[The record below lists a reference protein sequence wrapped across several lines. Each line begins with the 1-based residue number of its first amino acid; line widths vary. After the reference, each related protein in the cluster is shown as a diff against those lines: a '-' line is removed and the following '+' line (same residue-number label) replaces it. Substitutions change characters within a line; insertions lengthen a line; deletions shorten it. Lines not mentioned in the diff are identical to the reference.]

1 MKILLALIKKEIKQ
15 ILRDPSSI
23 VIAFILPLISIMI
36 YMYGINLDSVKIT
49 MGIKNDDNSPEVA
62 TLVKSFGHSKYVNSI
77 NYDNMVDIKTAV
89 LSSKIKGAVII
100 PNDFSTKLSR
110 GQGVNDRADLL
121 VITDGSEVNTA
132 NYVQSYAL
140 AISNQWLATSKY
152 KKNLSK
158 PLINIENRTW
168 YNPDLNSHHFIV
180 PGSIAIT
187 MTLIGILLT
196 SLVIAR
202 EWERGTMEALL
213 STKVRAIH
221 IVLGKYIPYFV
232 LGMLSTAFNMFL
244 CVCVFQV
251 PFRGSYFMFFF
262 ISGIFLFTSL
272 GIGLM
277 ISTVLKNQFMASMVS
292 ISLGFMPALMLSGLL
307 FPINSMPVFFQYLT
321 MIIPPRYYISF
332 IESEFMAGGVNE
344 IRLANAFYLT
354 LLGLL
359 LFAGVYKKTQMR
371 LETSCSPLAG
381 GPKSLISRREYND

>member
-23 VIAFILPLISIMI
+23 VIAFILPIISIII

-49 MGIKNDDNSPEVA
+49 LGIKNDDNSPEVA
-62 TLVKSFGHSKYVNSI
+62 TLVKSFGHSKYINSI
-77 NYDNMVDIKTAV
+77 NYDNMEDIKTAV
-89 LSSKIKGAVII
+89 LSSKIKGAVVI
-100 PNDFSTKLSR
+100 PNDFSTNLSR
-110 GQGVNDRADLL
+110 NQKADLL

-132 NYVQSYAL
+132 NYVQSYANM
-140 AISNQWLATSKY
+140 ISNQWLITSKY
-152 KKNLSK
+152 KMHLPQ

-213 STKVRAIH
+213 STKVKAIH
-221 IVLGKYIPYFV
+221 ILLGKYIPYFI

-244 CVCVFQV
+244 CVCVFQI
-251 PFRGSYFMFFF
+251 PFRGSYFMFFL

-292 ISLGFMPALMLSGLL
+292 ISVGFMPALMLSGLL

-344 IRLANAFYLT
+344 IRLANALYLT
-354 LLGLL
+354 VLGLL

-371 LETSCSPLAG
+371 LETVSPR
-381 GPKSLISRREYND
+381 PRRDSGAQGRDRVRVRG

>member
-23 VIAFILPLISIMI
+23 IIAFILPLISILI

-77 NYDNMVDIKTAV
+77 NYDSLQEIETAIIR
-89 LSSKIKGAVII
+89 SKIKGAVVI
-100 PNDFSTKLSR
+100 PNDFSNKLSR
-110 GQGVNDRADLL
+110 NQKADLL
-121 VITDGSEVNTA
+121 IITDGSEVNTA

-140 AISNQWLATSKY
+140 SIANQWLITSKY
-152 KKNLSK
+152 RDNIQK
-158 PLINIENRTW
+158 PLINTEVRTW
-168 YNPDLNSHHFIV
+168 YNPDLNSHYFIV

-213 STKVRAIH
+213 STNVKAIH

-232 LGMLSTAFNMFL
+232 LGMVSMAFNVFL
-244 CVCVFQV
+244 CVCIFQI
-251 PFRGSYFMFFF
+251 PFRGSYLILFL

-277 ISTVLKNQFMASMVS
+277 VSTVLKNQFMASMVAMS
-292 ISLGFMPALMLSGLL
+292 VGFMPALMLSGLM
-307 FPINSMPVFFQYLT
+307 FPINSMPVFFQHLT
-321 MIIPPRYYISF
+321 RIIPPRYYISF

-354 LLGLL
+354 LLGLI

-371 LETSCSPLAG
+371 LEAS
-381 GPKSLISRREYND
+381 NV

>member
-23 VIAFILPLISIMI
+23 VIAFVLPIISISI

-77 NYDNMVDIKTAV
+77 NFDNMEDIKTAV
-89 LSSKIKGAVII
+89 LSSKIKGAIVI
-100 PNDFSTKLSR
+100 PNDFSTNLSR
-110 GQGVNDRADLL
+110 NHRADLL

-140 AISNQWLATSKY
+140 AISNQWLLRGKY
-152 KKNLSK
+152 RDLVQK

-244 CVCVFQV
+244 CVCVFQI
-251 PFRGSYFMFFF
+251 PFRGSYLMFFL
-262 ISGIFLFTSL
+262 ISGVFLFTSL

-277 ISTVLKNQFMASMVS
+277 ISTALKNQFMASMVS
-292 ISLGFMPALMLSGLL
+292 ISVGFMPALMLSGLL
-307 FPINSMPVFFQYLT
+307 FPINSMPTFFQYLT

-354 LLGLL
+354 VLGLL

-371 LETSCSPLAG
+371 LEASCPPLEG
-381 GPKSLISRREYND
+381 GPKSLISRRGDD

>member
-23 VIAFILPLISIMI
+23 VIAFILPIISISI

-49 MGIKNDDNSPEVA
+49 LGIKNDDNSPEVA
-62 TLVKSFGHSKYVNSI
+62 TLVKSFGHSKYINSV
-77 NYDNMVDIKTAV
+77 NYDNMEDIKTAI
-89 LSSKIKGAVII
+89 LSSKIKGAVVI

-110 GQGVNDRADLL
+110 RQKADLL

-132 NYVQSYAL
+132 NYVQSYVL
-140 AISNQWLATSKY
+140 AISNQWLAASKY

-244 CVCVFQV
+244 TVCVFQV

-277 ISTVLKNQFMASMVS
+277 ISTALKNQFMASMVS

-354 LLGLL
+354 LLGLI

-371 LETSCSPLAG
+371 LETSCPPIKG
-381 GPKSLISRREYND
+381 GPKSLISRRGDD

>member
-1 MKILLALIKKEIKQ
+1 MKILIALIKKEIKQ

-23 VIAFILPLISIMI
+23 VIAFILPIISITI

-49 MGIKNDDNSPEVA
+49 IGIKNDDNSPEVA
-62 TLVKSFGHSKYVNSI
+62 TLVKSFGHSKYINSI
-77 NYDNMVDIKTAV
+77 NYDNMEDIKKAI

-100 PNDFSTKLSR
+100 PNDFSRLLSR
-110 GQGVNDRADLL
+110 GQGLKGVNKGVNDRADLL

-221 IVLGKYIPYFV
+221 IVLGKYIPYFI

-244 CVCVFQV
+244 CVCIFQV
-251 PFRGSYFMFFF
+251 PFRGSYFMFFL

-277 ISTVLKNQFMASMVS
+277 ISTALKNQFMASMVS
-292 ISLGFMPALMLSGLL
+292 ISVGFMPALMLSGLM
-307 FPINSMPVFFQYLT
+307 FPINSMPIFFQYLT
-321 MIIPPRYYISF
+321 MIIPPRYYVSF

-371 LETSCSPLAG
+371 LS
-381 GPKSLISRREYND
+381 ND

>member
-23 VIAFILPLISIMI
+23 VIAFILPIISITI

-77 NYDNMVDIKTAV
+77 NFDNMEDIKAAV
-89 LSSKIKGAVII
+89 LSSKIKGAVVI
-100 PNDFSTKLSR
+100 PNNFSTKLSR
-110 GQGVNDRADLL
+110 AQKADLL

-132 NYVQSYAL
+132 NYVQSYANMI
-140 AISNQWLATSKY
+140 ANQWLITSKY
-152 KKNLSK
+152 KMHLPR
-158 PLINIENRTW
+158 PLINTEIRTW
-168 YNPDLNSHHFIV
+168 YNPDLNSHYFIV

-221 IVLGKYIPYFV
+221 IVLGKYIPYFI

-244 CVCVFQV
+244 CVCIFHV
-251 PFRGSYFMFFF
+251 PFRGSYFIFFV

-277 ISTVLKNQFMASMVS
+277 ISTALKNQFMASMVS
-292 ISLGFMPALMLSGLL
+292 ISLGFMPALMLSGLM
-307 FPINSMPVFFQYLT
+307 FPINSMPLFFQYLT

-354 LLGLL
+354 LLGLI

-371 LETSCSPLAG
+371 LS
-381 GPKSLISRREYND
+381 ND

>member
-23 VIAFILPLISIMI
+23 VIAFILPLISFLI
-36 YMYGINLDSVKIT
+36 YMYGVNLDSVKVTI
-49 MGIKNDDNSPEVA
+49 GIKNDDNSPEVA

-77 NYDNMVDIKTAV
+77 NFDNMEDIKTAV
-89 LSSKIKGAVII
+89 VRSKIKGAVVI

-110 GQGVNDRADLL
+110 GQGADLL
-121 VITDGSEVNTA
+121 IITDGSEVNTA

-152 KKNLSK
+152 RNNLLK

-221 IVLGKYIPYFV
+221 IVLGKYIPYFI

-251 PFRGSYFMFFF
+251 PFRGSYFMFFL

-277 ISTVLKNQFMASMVS
+277 ISTALKNQFMASMVS
-292 ISLGFMPALMLSGLL
+292 ISLGFMPALMLSGLM

-371 LETSCSPLAG
+371 LEAVSPRPL
-381 GPKSLISRREYND
+381 RERVRVRG

>member
-23 VIAFILPLISIMI
+23 VIAFILPIISITI

-49 MGIKNDDNSPEVA
+49 IGIKNDDNSPEVA
-62 TLVKSFGHSKYVNSI
+62 TLVKSFGHSKYINSI
-77 NYDNMVDIKTAV
+77 NYDNMEDIKTAI

-100 PNDFSTKLSR
+100 PNDFSSKLSR
-110 GQGVNDRADLL
+110 GQGVNEKADLL

-140 AISNQWLATSKY
+140 AILNQWLATSKY

-221 IVLGKYIPYFV
+221 IVLGKYIPYFI

-244 CVCVFQV
+244 CVCIFQI
-251 PFRGSYFMFFF
+251 PFRGSYFMFFL

-277 ISTVLKNQFMASMVS
+277 ISTALKNQFMASMVS

-354 LLGLL
+354 VLGLL

-371 LETSCSPLAG
+371 LS
-381 GPKSLISRREYND
+381 ND

>member
-23 VIAFILPLISIMI
+23 VIAFVLPIISISI

-62 TLVKSFGHSKYVNSI
+62 TLVKSFGHSKYINSI
-77 NYDNMVDIKTAV
+77 NYDNMEDIKTAV
-89 LSSKIKGAVII
+89 LSSKIKGAIVI
-100 PNDFSTKLSR
+100 PNDFSTNLSR
-110 GQGVNDRADLL
+110 NHRADLL

-140 AISNQWLATSKY
+140 AISNQWLLRGKY
-152 KKNLSK
+152 RDLVQK

-244 CVCVFQV
+244 CVCVFQI
-251 PFRGSYFMFFF
+251 PFRGSYLMFFL
-262 ISGIFLFTSL
+262 ISGVFLFTSL

-277 ISTVLKNQFMASMVS
+277 ISTALKNQFMASMVS
-292 ISLGFMPALMLSGLL
+292 ISVGFMPALMLSGLL
-307 FPINSMPVFFQYLT
+307 FPINSMPTFFQYLT

-354 LLGLL
+354 VLGLL

-371 LETSCSPLAG
+371 LEASCPPLEG
-381 GPKSLISRREYND
+381 GPKSLISRRGDD

>member
-23 VIAFILPLISIMI
+23 VIAFILPLISITI
-36 YMYGINLDSVKIT
+36 YMFGINLDSVKIT
-49 MGIKNDDNSPEVA
+49 LGIKNDDNSPEVA

-77 NYDNMVDIKTAV
+77 NYDNMEDIKAAV

-100 PNDFSTKLSR
+100 PNDFSTNLSR
-110 GQGVNDRADLL
+110 GQKADLL

-221 IVLGKYIPYFV
+221 IVLGKYIPYFI

-244 CVCVFQV
+244 CVCIFQV
-251 PFRGSYFMFFF
+251 PFRGSYFMFFL

-277 ISTVLKNQFMASMVS
+277 ISTALKNQFMASMVS

-354 LLGLL
+354 LLGLI

-371 LETSCSPLAG
+371 LETVPPRPIG
-381 GPKSLISRREYND
+381 ERVRVRG

>member
-23 VIAFILPLISIMI
+23 VIAFILPIISITI

-77 NYDNMVDIKTAV
+77 NFDNMEDIKTAI
-89 LSSKIKGAVII
+89 LSSKIKGAVVI
-100 PNDFSTKLSR
+100 PNDFSTKLAR
-110 GQGVNDRADLL
+110 GQKADLL

-132 NYVQSYAL
+132 NYVQSYANM
-140 AISNQWLATSKY
+140 ISNQWLNTSKY

-221 IVLGKYIPYFV
+221 IVLGKYIPYFI

-244 CVCVFQV
+244 CVCIFQV
-251 PFRGSYFMFFF
+251 PFRGSYFMFFL

-277 ISTVLKNQFMASMVS
+277 ISTALKNQFMASMVS
-292 ISLGFMPALMLSGLL
+292 ISVGFMPALMLSGLM
-307 FPINSMPVFFQYLT
+307 FPINSMPTFFQYLT

-354 LLGLL
+354 LLGSL

-371 LETSCSPLAG
+371 LETSCPSLEG
-381 GPKSLISRREYND
+381 GPKSLISRRGND

>member
-23 VIAFILPLISIMI
+23 IIAFILPIISITI
-36 YMYGINLDSVKIT
+36 YMYGINLDSVKVTI
-49 MGIKNDDNSPEVA
+49 GIKNDDNSPEVA
-62 TLVKSFGHSKYVNSI
+62 TLVKSFGHSKYINSI
-77 NYDNMVDIKTAV
+77 NYDNMEDIKTAV
-89 LSSKIKGAVII
+89 LSSKIKGAIVI
-100 PNDFSTKLSR
+100 PNNFSTKLSR
-110 GQGVNDRADLL
+110 GQKADLL

-221 IVLGKYIPYFV
+221 IVFGKYIPYFI

-244 CVCVFQV
+244 CVCIFQV
-251 PFRGSYFMFFF
+251 PFRGSYFMFFL

-277 ISTVLKNQFMASMVS
+277 ISTALKNQFMASMVS
-292 ISLGFMPALMLSGLL
+292 ISLGFMPALMLSGLM
-307 FPINSMPVFFQYLT
+307 FPINSMPIFFQYLT

-354 LLGLL
+354 LLGLI
-359 LFAGVYKKTQMR
+359 LFVGVYKKTQMR
-371 LETSCSPLAG
+371 LEASCPPLEG
-381 GPKSLISRREYND
+381 GPKSLISRRGND

>member
-23 VIAFILPLISIMI
+23 VIAFILPIISITI

-77 NYDNMVDIKTAV
+77 NFDNMEDIKTAV

-100 PNDFSTKLSR
+100 PNDFSSKLSR
-110 GQGVNDRADLL
+110 GSVNDRADLL

-132 NYVQSYAL
+132 NYVQSYANM
-140 AISNQWLATSKY
+140 ITNQWLITSKY
-152 KKNLSK
+152 KMHLPQ
-158 PLINIENRTW
+158 PLINIENRNW

-213 STKVRAIH
+213 STNVRAIH

-244 CVCVFQV
+244 CVCIFQV
-251 PFRGSYFMFFF
+251 PFRGSYFMFFL

-371 LETSCSPLAG
+371 LEKIPSPDG
-381 GPKSLISRREYND
+381 EG